1 MEGKKEVG
9 NKEGRSQGHRMG
21 LKNEFNLKRDCPRKS
36 QQESR
41 FEDGL

>member
-1 MEGKKEVG
+1 MEGEIGMG

-21 LKNEFNLKRDCPRKS
+21 LESEFNLKRVCPRKS
-36 QQESR
+36 QQENR